1 MTNNPIILIS
11 GGTGVGTSTYS
22 FELAKAVGIPTVI
35 STDWIREIIR
45 STVSKNLIPHLDK
58 SSYMAGKT
66 DNYSEKNED
75 VQKSEII
82 RAFKNQAISINS
94 GVEGVITRSNNENIP
109 IIIEGVHLIPGKIKE
124 SAIYEKYADK
134 IFEFFIYIQDEE
146 LHKTRFLSREKNAPE
161 RSIKKYIDN
170 FKEIRWIQEYLMQ
183 RSNKDTKIIQIDN
196 SSDIRSGLDKILQ
209 TYYSKI
215 KR

>member
-22 FELAKAVGIPTVI
+22 FELAKAVGISSAI

-45 STVSKNLIPHLDK
+45 STLSKDVIPYLDK
-58 SSYMAGKT
+58 SSYLAGKT

-75 VQKSEII
+75 IQKSEII
-82 RAFKNQAISINS
+82 RAFKNQATSINS
-94 GVEGVITRSNNENIP
+94 GIEGVIRRANNENMP
-109 IIIEGVHLIPGKIKE
+109 VIIEGVHLIPGKLKE
-124 SAIYEKYADK
+124 SQAYAKYSDN
-134 IFEFFIYIQDEE
+134 IFEFFIYIKDEE
-146 LHKTRFLSREKNAPE
+146 VHKSRFLSREKNAPE
-161 RSIKKYIDN
+161 RNIKKYVEN

-183 RSNKDTKIIQIDN
+183 RADRYPEIVQIEN
-196 SSDIRSGLDKILQ
+196 SSDVRTGLDKIMQ
-209 TYYSKI
+209 AYYSKI